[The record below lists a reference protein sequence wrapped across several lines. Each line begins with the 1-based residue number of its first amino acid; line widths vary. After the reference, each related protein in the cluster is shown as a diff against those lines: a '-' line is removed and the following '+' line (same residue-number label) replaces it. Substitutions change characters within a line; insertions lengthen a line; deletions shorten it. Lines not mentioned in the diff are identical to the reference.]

1 MLEIFKNCYVECL
14 NMDYVIFFGVN
25 KYVLKIINICLE
37 FRNFF
42 YFWYGENLY
51 FFYVNIEIFLRML
64 IIEYKY

>member
-1 MLEIFKNCYVECL
+1 MFKYGLCY
-14 NMDYVIFFGVN
+14 FFCVN
-25 KYVLKIINICLE
+25 KYVLKNINVCLE